1 MYLSVNFIRSKIN
14 RKVNLMWKTR
24 KSLVL
29 QQLDETL
36 TRFAELKSIRPPKG
50 WIRAVREAL
59 GMSGRQ
65 FAARLG
71 VTPPRVTVLEREE
84 ISGGISLKTL
94 RQAAEALDCEVV
106 YALVPRSSLQQ
117 AVRRQAE
124 KVAAV
129 QLSQVGHSMVLEAQ
143 ELPVEEQRR
152 ALQSRVDALA
162 DELPKNL
169 WDGLP

>member
-1 MYLSVNFIRSKIN
+1 
-14 RKVNLMWKTR
+14 MWKTR

>member
-1 MYLSVNFIRSKIN
+1 M
-14 RKVNLMWKTR
+14 RKAR

-36 TRFAELKSIRPPKG
+36 TRFAGLKTVRPPKG

-94 RQAAEALDCEVV
+94 RQAAEALDCEIV

-117 AVRRQAE
+117 TVRRQAE
-124 KVAAV
+124 KVATA
-129 QLSQVGHSMVLEAQ
+129 QLSQVAHSMVLEAQ
-143 ELPVEEQRR
+143 ELTAEEQRR
-152 ALQSRVDALA
+152 ALNSKVDELI

-169 WDGLP
+169 WDSLP

>member
-1 MYLSVNFIRSKIN
+1 M
-14 RKVNLMWKTR
+14 RKSR

-36 TRFAELKSIRPPKG
+36 ARFAGLKSVRPPKG

-65 FAARLG
+65 FASRLG

-84 ISGGISLKTL
+84 LTGGISLKTL

-106 YALVPRSSLQQ
+106 YALVPRGSLRQT
-117 AVRRQAE
+117 VRRQAE
-124 KVAAV
+124 KVASA
-129 QLSQVGHSMVLEAQ
+129 QLARVGHSMVLEAQ
-143 ELPVEEQRR
+143 ELTAEEQRR
-152 ALQSRVDALA
+152 ALRDKV
-162 DELPKNL
+162 DELTDEFPKTL
-169 WDGLP
+169 WDQNP

>member
-1 MYLSVNFIRSKIN
+1 MR
-14 RKVNLMWKTR
+14 KTR

-36 TRFAELKSIRPPKG
+36 ARFAGLKTVRPPKG

-65 FAARLG
+65 FAGRLG

-84 ISGGISLKTL
+84 LTGGLSLKTL

-117 AVRRQAE
+117 TVRRQAE
-124 KVAAV
+124 KVAAA
-129 QLSQVGHSMVLEAQ
+129 QLSRVAYSMVLESQ
-143 ELPVEEQRR
+143 GLTVEEQRR
-152 ALQSRVDALA
+152 ALNSKVEELVDAL
-162 DELPKNL
+162 PKTL
-169 WDGLP
+169 WNDPTLTGVKEV

>member
-1 MYLSVNFIRSKIN
+1 M
-14 RKVNLMWKTR
+14 RKSR

-36 TRFAELKSIRPPKG
+36 ARFAGLKSVRPPKG

-65 FAARLG
+65 FASRLG

-106 YALVPRSSLQQ
+106 YALVPRGSLRQT
-117 AVRRQAE
+117 VRRQAE
-124 KVAAV
+124 KVASA
-129 QLSQVGHSMVLEAQ
+129 QLARVGHSMVLEAQ
-143 ELPVEEQRR
+143 ELTAEEQRR
-152 ALQSRVDALA
+152 ALRDKV
-162 DELPKNL
+162 DELTDEFPKTL
-169 WDGLP
+169 WDQNP

>member
-1 MYLSVNFIRSKIN
+1 MYR
-14 RKVNLMWKTR
+14 TR
-24 KSLVL
+24 RRLAL

-36 TRFAELKSIRPPKG
+36 ARFAGLKSVRPPKG

-71 VTPPRVTVLEREE
+71 VSPQRVTVLEREE
-84 ISGGISLKTL
+84 VVGGISLKTL

-106 YALVPRSSLQQ
+106 YALVPRTSLQQ
-117 AVRRQAE
+117 TVHRQAE
-124 KVAAV
+124 QVAAV
-129 QLSQVGHSMVLEAQ
+129 RLAQVAHSMVLEAQ
-143 ELPVEEQRR
+143 ELPAEEQRR
-152 ALQSRVDALA
+152 ALQSKVDELT

-169 WDGLP
+169 WDVLP

>member
-1 MYLSVNFIRSKIN
+1 M
-14 RKVNLMWKTR
+14 RKSR

-36 TRFAELKSIRPPKG
+36 ARFAGLKSVRPPKG

-65 FAARLG
+65 FASRLG

-106 YALVPRSSLQQ
+106 YALVPSGSLRQT
-117 AVRRQAE
+117 VRRQAE
-124 KVAAV
+124 TVASAE
-129 QLSQVGHSMVLEAQ
+129 LARVGHSMVLEAQ
-143 ELPVEEQRR
+143 ELTAEEQRR
-152 ALQSRVDALA
+152 ALRDKV
-162 DELPKNL
+162 DELTDEFPKTL
-169 WDGLP
+169 WDQNP